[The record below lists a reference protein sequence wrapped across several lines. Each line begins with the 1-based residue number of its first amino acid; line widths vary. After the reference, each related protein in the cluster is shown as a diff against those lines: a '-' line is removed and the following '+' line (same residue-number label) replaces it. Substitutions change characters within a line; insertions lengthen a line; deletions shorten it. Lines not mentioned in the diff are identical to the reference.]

1 MIKRTR
7 LGELAIIYQL
17 ITPPINRQNIKKV
30 HQVYYA
36 LKELDLAYYGIL
48 DIVPSYS
55 DITIHLAITSPL
67 LGDDSFIMEL
77 IKSVMAN
84 CDSSVAKAKTHLI
97 PVCYDGEDLDDVLIH
112 HNISR
117 SELIK
122 LHSEP
127 EYLIAMLGFRPY
139 FPYLLGLNSKLHLPR
154 RSTPRLMVRAGTI
167 AIGGEQTG
175 IYTNTSPAGW
185 HIIGH
190 TEFTDFAS
198 FRCGDTIK
206 FSNVE
211 NK

>member
-17 ITPPINRQNIKKV
+17 ITPPINRQNITKV

-36 LKELDLAYYGIL
+36 LKELDLVCYGIL

-67 LGDDSFIMEL
+67 LNDDSFIMEL
-77 IKSVMAN
+77 IKSVMTN
-84 CDSSVAKAKTHLI
+84 DDSSIAKTKTHLI
-97 PVCYDGEDLDDVLIH
+97 PVCYDGEDLGEILAH
-112 HNISR
+112 HNITR
-117 SELIK
+117 GELIK

-154 RSTPRLMVRAGTI
+154 RSTPRLMVSAGTV

-175 IYTNTSPAGW
+175 IYTTTSPAGW

-198 FRCGDTIK
+198 FRCGDIIK